1 MEEIAIRKARFT
13 EHQIIAVLKSVE
25 AGRTVKDVC
34 REAGISEASYYNW
47 KAKFGGMEASDI
59 KKMKDLEDEN
69 RRLKQMF
76 ADLSLECR
84 ALKDVIGKK
93 ALKPAIKRE
102 LVSYLTAQF
111 AMSLRQ
117 ACRILS
123 LSRTV
128 FRYQPDTQ
136 RDEPVIMALTVAAE
150 RYPRYGFKK
159 LFQVLRRQGKSWNH
173 KRVHRI
179 YCLLKLNFRRK
190 GKQRLPV
197 RNPVPLVT
205 PEAMNQS
212 WSIDFMHDALVCGR
226 RFRTFNVVD
235 DFNREALAIEIDLNI
250 PAQRVVRVLDR
261 IVANRGYPL
270 KMRMDNGP
278 ELVSLTLAQWAQ
290 WAQWAEEHGVM
301 LEFIRPGKPTQN
313 AFIERFNRTYRTEIL
328 DFYLFRTLNEAR
340 EITERWLAEY
350 NGERPHESLNN
361 LTPKEYR
368 LMAETPEIS
377 KSAWN

>member
-1 MEEIAIRKARFT
+1 MPGAE
-13 EHQIIAVLKSVE
+13 
-25 AGRTVKDVC
+25 
-34 REAGISEASYYNW
+34 
-47 KAKFGGMEASDI
+47 
-59 KKMKDLEDEN
+59 
-69 RRLKQMF
+69 RRH
-76 ADLSLECR
+76 R
-84 ALKDVIGKK
+84 KK

-102 LVSYLTAQF
+102 LVSYLTTQF
-111 AMSLRQ
+111 TMSIRQ
-117 ACRILS
+117 ACRTLS

-128 FRYQPDTQ
+128 FRYPGTR
-136 RDEPVIMALTVAAE
+136 RDEPVVQSLTEVAE

-159 LFQVLRRQGKSWNH
+159 LFQVLRGQGHVWNH

-197 RNPVPLVT
+197 RNPAPLAT
-205 PEAMNQS
+205 PEALNQS

-235 DFNREALAIEIDLNI
+235 DFNREALTIEIDLNI

-261 IVANRGYPL
+261 IVANRGYLL

-278 ELVSLTLAQWAQ
+278 ELISLALAQWA
-290 WAQWAEEHGVM
+290 EDHGVM
-301 LEFIRPGKPTQN
+301 LEFIKPGKPTQN

-340 EITERWLAEY
+340 EITERWLNEY
-350 NGERPHESLNN
+350 NSERPHESLNN
-361 LTPKEYR
+361 LTPEEYG
-368 LMAETPEIS
+368 LMAE
-377 KSAWN
+377 K

>member
-1 MEEIAIRKARFT
+1 
-13 EHQIIAVLKSVE
+13 
-25 AGRTVKDVC
+25 
-34 REAGISEASYYNW
+34 
-47 KAKFGGMEASDI
+47 
-59 KKMKDLEDEN
+59 
-69 RRLKQMF
+69 
-76 ADLSLECR
+76 
-84 ALKDVIGKK
+84 
-93 ALKPAIKRE
+93 
-102 LVSYLTAQF
+102 
-111 AMSLRQ
+111 MSIRQ
-117 ACRILS
+117 ACRTLS

-128 FRYQPDTQ
+128 CFYQPDTR
-136 RDEPVIMALTVAAE
+136 RDEPVIQVLTELAE

-159 LFQVLRRQGKSWNH
+159 LFQLLRRQGNTRNH

-190 GKQRLPV
+190 GKQRLPA
-197 RNPVPLVT
+197 RNPAPLAT
-205 PEAMNQS
+205 PEALNQS

-270 KMRMDNGP
+270 KLRMDNVP
-278 ELVSLTLAQWAQ
+278 ELVSLTLAQWA
-290 WAQWAEEHGVM
+290 EEHRVM
-301 LEFIRPGKPTQN
+301 LEFIKPGKPTQN

-340 EITERWLAEY
+340 EITSRWLMEY
-350 NGERPHESLNN
+350 NSERPHESLNN
-361 LTPKEYR
+361 LTPEEYR
-368 LMAETPEIS
+368 LMAVKPETS

>member
-1 MEEIAIRKARFT
+1 MRKARFT

-25 AGRTVKDVC
+25 AGRTVKDVR
-34 REAGISEASYYNW
+34 REAGISEASNYNW
-47 KAKFGGMEASDI
+47 KEKFGGMEASDI

-84 ALKDVIGKK
+84 ALKDVIENK

-111 AMSLRQ
+111 PMSLRQ

-128 FRYQPDTQ
+128 FRYQLDKQ

-197 RNPVPLVT
+197 RNPAPLAT

-278 ELVSLTLAQWAQ
+278 ELVSLTLAQWA
-290 WAQWAEEHGVM
+290 EEHGVM

-340 EITERWLAEY
+340 EITERWLVE
-350 NGERPHESLNN
+350 
-361 LTPKEYR
+361 
-368 LMAETPEIS
+368 
-377 KSAWN
+377 

>member
-1 MEEIAIRKARFT
+1 MRKIRFT

-34 REAGISEASYYNW
+34 REAAISEASYYNW
-47 KAKFGGMEASDI
+47 KAKYGGMEAADI
-59 KKMKDLEDEN
+59 KKIKDLEDEN

-84 ALKDVIGKK
+84 ALKDVIEKK
-93 ALKPAIKRE
+93 PLKPAIKLE
-102 LVSYLTAQF
+102 LVSYLTTQF
-111 AMSLRQ
+111 TMSIRQ
-117 ACRILS
+117 ACKTLS

-128 FRYQPDTQ
+128 FLYQPDTR
-136 RDEPVIMALTVAAE
+136 RDEALIQGLTEAAE

-159 LFQVLRRQGKSWNH
+159 LFQVLRRQWHVWNH

-197 RNPVPLVT
+197 RNPAPLAT
-205 PEAMNQS
+205 PESLNQS
-212 WSIDFMHDALVCGR
+212 WSIDFMHDALTCSR

-278 ELVSLTLAQWAQ
+278 ELISLALAQWA
-290 WAQWAEEHGVM
+290 EDHGVM
-301 LEFIRPGKPTQN
+301 LEFIKPGKPTQN
-313 AFIERFNRTYRTEIL
+313 AFIERFNRTYQTEIL
-328 DFYLFRTLNEAR
+328 DFYLFRTLNEVR
-340 EITERWLAEY
+340 EITERWLNEY
-350 NGERPHESLNN
+350 NSERPHESLNN
-361 LTPKEYR
+361 LREEYR
-368 LMAETPEIS
+368 LMAEKPEIS
-377 KSAWN
+377 KSVWN